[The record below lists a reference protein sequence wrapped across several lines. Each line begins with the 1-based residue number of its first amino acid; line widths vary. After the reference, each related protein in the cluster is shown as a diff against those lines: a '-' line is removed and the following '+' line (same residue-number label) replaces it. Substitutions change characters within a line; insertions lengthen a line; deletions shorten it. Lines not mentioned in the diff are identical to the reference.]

1 MRDENQYDHI
11 YHMLF
16 EIFSSRGS
24 SEYIDIGGNP
34 KDFRSIL
41 DYRR

>member
-1 MRDENQYDHI
+1 MRDRNQYDHI
-11 YHMLF
+11 RRILF

-24 SEYIDIGGNP
+24 SEYIDVGGSP
-34 KDFRSIL
+34 KDFRNIL